1 MPASAISPLR
11 RLFANALATA
21 LASALLPCA
30 AVAGDQW
37 PSRPLHLIV
46 GFPAGSSPDLTAR
59 ALAEPLGKALGQLG
73 KKEEA
78 RALLLKAQHLYT
90 LEGQTSSAETCAE
103 TLADLDKPKSWLR
116 RLMGG

>member
-59 ALAEPLGKALGQLG
+59 ALAEPLEKRLGSPSSSRTRWEQAATLQ
-73 KKEEA
+73 A
-78 RALLLKAQHLYT
+78 SRWPVRAMAIP
-90 LEGQTSSAETCAE
+90 SA
-103 TLADLDKPKSWLR
+103 
-116 RLMGG
+116 